1 MFRIADTGIGMTA
14 DQQARLFERFT
25 QADASTTRRF
35 GGTGLGLS
43 ITKAFVGML
52 GGDIVVDSVEGQGTT
67 FTVSLPVRL
76 VEGQPEGETIAA
88 LSESGVEGASAI
100 VLVVDDDPATRDLLA
115 RFLERDGFHV
125 VTAVDGRAGLEAAR
139 RLRPRCILLDVT
151 MPRMDGWTVQRTLRA
166 DPDLGDTPIVMVTVL
181 DEQNLA
187 FSLGATDYLQKP
199 IDWDELAA
207 TMAWFRPVACDGP
220 VLVVD
225 DDADARARVCGVLS
239 RDGWRTAEAEDGC
252 RGLDAVGAERPCLI
266 LLDLMMPEMDGF
278 AFLRALR
285 AQPEWAHLPVIVL
298 TAKDVSGEDRKR
310 LAGQADRIIR
320 KGQLSLDDLAAAVR
334 QVLVPVGL
342 SRS

>member
-1 MFRIADTGIGMTA
+1 
-14 DQQARLFERFT
+14 
-25 QADASTTRRF
+25 
-35 GGTGLGLS
+35 
-43 ITKAFVGML
+43 
-52 GGDIVVDSVEGQGTT
+52 
-67 FTVSLPVRL
+67 
-76 VEGQPEGETIAA
+76 
-88 LSESGVEGASAI
+88 
-100 VLVVDDDPATRDLLA
+100 
-115 RFLERDGFHV
+115 
-125 VTAVDGRAGLEAAR
+125 
-139 RLRPRCILLDVT
+139 
-151 MPRMDGWTVQRTLRA
+151 
-166 DPDLGDTPIVMVTVL
+166 
-181 DEQNLA
+181 
-187 FSLGATDYLQKP
+187 
-199 IDWDELAA
+199 
-207 TMAWFRPVACDGP
+207 MAWFRPVACDGP